1 VSGLVVDS
9 SAALSWCFP
18 GEAAPDTDMLLDRVR
33 DEGGIVP
40 DLWHLELA
48 NVLVNAERA
57 KRIGMNQI
65 AIFLDLIRKLPISA
79 DTQASARA
87 FDTILDL
94 ARYERLTTYDAAY
107 LDLALR
113 RNLPLA
119 TKDKN
124 LSLAAKR
131 NGVRLLLRI

>member
-1 VSGLVVDS
+1 VSGLVLDS
-9 SAALSWCFP
+9 SAALSWCFL
-18 GEAAPDTDMLLDRVR
+18 GEATPASDALLERVK
-33 DEGGIVP
+33 DEGALVP

-57 KRIGMNQI
+57 KGVSMNQI
-65 AIFLDLIRKLPISA
+65 AIFFNLVRKLPISV

-87 FDTILDL
+87 FDTLFDL
-94 ARYERLTTYDAAY
+94 ARYERLMTYDAAY

-113 RNLPLA
+113 RKLPLA
-119 TKDKN
+119 TKDKD

-131 NGVRLLLRI
+131 NGVKLLLQA

>member
-1 VSGLVVDS
+1 
-9 SAALSWCFP
+9 
-18 GEAAPDTDMLLDRVR
+18 MLLERVR
-33 DEGGIVP
+33 DEGGLVP
-40 DLWHLELA
+40 GLWRLELA

-65 AIFLDLIRKLPISA
+65 AIFLDLIRKLPIA
-79 DTQASARA
+79 VDTQASTRA

-119 TKDKN
+119 TKDKD
-124 LSLAAKR
+124 LSLAARR
-131 NGVRLLLRI
+131 NGVRLLLRV